1 MNTAVCETLLH
12 SHIYQVGALQ
22 IKVGAFELS
31 EYNLIIFFTKPK
43 LALADKTA
51 AFNGLGEVAVCRTA

>member
-12 SHIYQVGALQ
+12 SHIYQVNALK
-22 IKVGAFELS
+22 IKVGTFELS
-31 EYNLIIFFTKPK
+31 EYNLIIFLTKPK

>member
-1 MNTAVCETLLH
+1 MDTAVCGTLLH
-12 SHIYQVGALQ
+12 SHIYQVIALQ
-22 IKVGAFELS
+22 IKVVAFKVS

-51 AFNGLGEVAVCRTA
+51 TFNSLGEVAVCRTA